1 MGNIEIRIFRLK
13 LSLRNPFRIAHGSSA
28 FRESLFVH
36 LREGGAWGMG
46 EAPVVP
52 YYGVAADEIEAD
64 LRRGLGS
71 PGLRRAL
78 DRPGF
83 PPIGFAYP
91 VSRSAV
97 QSALLALKARRLG
110 TTLPRLLLPEEA
122 EGDCPPSSFT
132 IAYDDSPEEML
143 RIASSCGFRRLK
155 VKAGI
160 DGDLERIRI
169 LREGLP
175 EAIIRVDANQGWSRE
190 EAPRKLSQL
199 ERLGVE
205 LVEEPIAGTPADF
218 EALAA
223 GTSLPILLDESARS
237 LDDLRRFAR
246 EAPSVAGIVVKTAKN
261 GGPAGS
267 LELLR
272 AARESGMRVMVS
284 SMVETGLG
292 LASALAL
299 APLCSW
305 CDLDAPLLIA
315 EEPFTGLSYEDE
327 VPRLAPEGIRPGEAL
342 AAYIETLDASI
353 EV

>member
-1 MGNIEIRIFRLK
+1 MQIRLFRRKLALK
-13 LSLRNPFRIAHGSSA
+13 NPFRIAHGSSA
-28 FRESLFVH
+28 YRESLFIH
-36 LREGGAWGMG
+36 LREGRSWGMG

-52 YYGVAADEIEAD
+52 YYGISADEIEAD

-71 PGLRRAL
+71 PALRGAL
-78 DRPGF
+78 EWPSS

-91 VSRSAV
+91 VSRAAV
-97 QSALLALKARRLG
+97 QSALLALRAGLG
-110 TTLPRLLLPEEA
+110 GGALPQLLLPEEA
-122 EGDCPPSSFT
+122 GGEVPPTSFT
-132 IAYDDSPEEML
+132 IAYDDDPEEML
-143 RIASSCGFRRLK
+143 RIASECGFRRLK

-160 DGDLERIRI
+160 DGDLERIRV

-175 EAIIRVDANQGWSRE
+175 GAIIRVDANQGWSRE
-190 EAPRKLSQL
+190 EAPFKLREL

-205 LVEEPIAGTPADF
+205 LVEEPISGTPADF

-237 LDDLRRFAR
+237 LDDVRRFAR

-261 GGPAGS
+261 GGPSGS

-284 SMVETGLG
+284 SMVESSLG
-292 LASALAL
+292 ISSALAL

-305 CDLDAPLLIA
+305 CDLDAALLIA
-315 EEPFTGLSYEDE
+315 DDPFTGLSYEEE

-342 AAYIETLDASI
+342 VAFIEALDPLI
-353 EV
+353 EF